1 MTYNRNI
8 VLLGLL
14 AVMLGLSSCL
24 GKSDSQRQTG
34 SVSFSFRTVSEDDLE
49 VKSTLNG
56 YSYVWEDGD
65 QVGLFIDNAYTP
77 TTNSQATMSII
88 DGNAD
93 FEARI
98 NEYFAGDM
106 LYAYYP
112 YASGAERDGHKVRMS
127 IPVAQIQESVG
138 ILNGNNFPMAARPY
152 VFTHGPSA
160 NEEPILYFKHL
171 ASYLEFDVYAD
182 ESEYEEEKVAFVQL
196 DASST
201 IAGAF
206 QFDYLQDFEDPT
218 YSIIAGK
225 SSTVKV
231 NLANPSAVTSA
242 TGENKIFM
250 AVAPGEYNELSVLVY
265 TDKGVYR
272 YQIPEGSRMFS
283 RATVH
288 RFALG
293 LRGDNVDYRRDVI
306 EYKDNY
312 IGAQNNT
319 SYGVYFDLETASRY
333 GASDAV
339 TPEVR
344 MKTDLVFFQSKND
357 KGMCI
362 AAPASSDLLNLVEE
376 GIIDCYNWSPEEKNK
391 TKISLLQGFT
401 DEQYAALTLDQVE
414 ALTAGWETLDKSDLH
429 RQNDLQPGNYYAFK
443 TVSMAA
449 DSQVA
454 GVVSIGV
461 IKVVEIAA
469 GVQGYVKFDY
479 KISGTIVN

>member
-1 MTYNRNI
+1 
-8 VLLGLL
+8 
-14 AVMLGLSSCL
+14 MLGLSSCS

-77 TTNSQATMSII
+77 TTNSQATASII

-138 ILNGNNFPMAARPY
+138 VLNGNNFPMAARPY

-182 ESEYEEEKVAFVQL
+182 EAEYEEEKVALVQL

-231 NLANPSAVTSA
+231 NLVNPSEVTAS
-242 TGENKIFM
+242 TGVNKIFM
-250 AVAPGEYNELSVLVY
+250 GVAPGTYDELSVLIH
-265 TDKGVYR
+265 TDKGVYE
-272 YQIPEGSRMFS
+272 YEIPEDSRVFS
-283 RATVH
+283 RAAVH
-288 RFALG
+288 RFSLG
-293 LRGDNVDYRRDVI
+293 LRADNVDYRRTVL
-306 EYKDNY
+306 EYKDKY
-312 IGAQNNT
+312 VGAQNNA
-319 SYGVYFDLETASRY
+319 SYGVYFDLENASNY
-333 GASDAV
+333 GASGATD
-339 TPEVR
+339 TEVR
-344 MKTDLVFFQSKND
+344 KTIDLVFFQSKND

-429 RQNDLQPGNYYAFK
+429 RQNALQPGNYYAFK

-469 GVQGYVKFDY
+469 GVQGYMKFDY
-479 KISGTIVN
+479 KISGVIGN